1 MKKTA
6 ISVLI
11 AFAAAGGAFAQES
24 GQGLRVYGG
33 VSAGLLGSSLRSDN
47 AYKAKEYRDV
57 EPGIITSV
65 DVKGRSPDYYFDLF
79 GENLGRDDMG
89 VDIRG
94 GKYGVFKYQL
104 FDNRMVHNWTFG
116 AKTPYSGIGSSTLT
130 ATLPN
135 LNTATWNSFDYSK
148 KRENLGGM
156 FELWNGSPW
165 FIRVDANEVR
175 EQGLQLIAGSNGTS
189 PGNGFNDKP
198 FPVDYTTRNVSL
210 ETGYATRQSQ
220 FSVSALHS
228 RFSNDNDT
236 LRWSNGFFGNLLD
249 TSWLP
254 PDNNYTKL
262 AANGMLKR
270 LPYAST
276 LAGRMS
282 YARTTNSI
290 PIAAT
295 ALSTSTAGGAGF
307 YATNPSAGNFDGN
320 IVHKTASFSLHS
332 NPTRE
337 LDSRVYWNWIKKD
350 NRSTEV
356 TFTPVA
362 APAAANTNLACGG
375 TACTTELLG
384 YRKNNVGAEV
394 GYRLSPHNRVI
405 GGLDFV
411 NLDRN
416 RVDFD
421 NTKDTRAS
429 LEWRNTTFDW
439 LGSRVK
445 YQHLQRRSHFLE
457 GGSGASGAD
466 PLFLDRFI
474 ARFDASN
481 VNQDLLKLGFDLQ
494 PRELLDFGFE
504 AIFKRNNYKDTVLG
518 RTKDDRQEFY
528 ASAAYG
534 DINSFRVMVFGD
546 VEYVKYDSLHRNISQ
561 LTPSGLVTADAIFN
575 PFAAPQCTTAA
586 SGTCNYNWAATN
598 RDRSW
603 AIGVG
608 TDWVPRD
615 RLKLNASLIWQWT
628 HGTAD
633 FSVQPLPV
641 ATNVL
646 NPAVAPIG
654 NFDNTRKVSLNLKGT
669 YTVNRRFDVTTGF
682 AHEKFRFSDIA
693 LDDYRYT
700 IGTGTSTSH
709 LSGAYA
715 FPNYTLNV
723 AYVAGTYKF

>member
-1 MKKTA
+1 MKKTN
-6 ISVLI
+6 I
-11 AFAAAGGAFAQES
+11 AMLLAVASTGAVAQES
-24 GQGLRVYGG
+24 GQGLRVYGSVGAG
-33 VSAGLLGSSLRSDN
+33 VLGSSVSSQN
-47 AYKAKEYRDV
+47 AYKAKEYRDL

-65 DVKGRSPDYYFDLF
+65 DVKGRTPDYYFDVL

-89 VDIRG
+89 IDIRG
-94 GKYGVFKYQL
+94 GKYGAFKYQL

-135 LNTATWNSFDYSK
+135 LDTATWNSFDFSK
-148 KRENLGGM
+148 KRDNIGGM
-156 FELWNGSPW
+156 FELWSGSPW
-165 FIRVDANEVR
+165 FVRVDANEVR
-175 EQGLQLIAGSNGTS
+175 ERGLQLIAGANGTS

-210 ETGYATRQSQ
+210 ETGYATRQAQ

-228 RFSNDNDT
+228 KFTNENDT
-236 LRWSNGFFGNLLD
+236 RRWSNGFFGNLLD

-276 LAGRMS
+276 LAGRVS
-282 YARTTNSI
+282 YARTTNSV

-307 YATNPSAGNFDGN
+307 YATNPSSSSFDGN
-320 IVHKTASFSLHS
+320 IVNKTASLSLHS

-337 LDSRVYWNWIKKD
+337 IDSRVYWNWIKKD

-362 APAAANTNLACGG
+362 VPAAQNSNLACAGG
-375 TACTTELLG
+375 PCTTELLSYKRNNLGAELG
-384 YRKNNVGAEV
+384 YRVNAQ
-394 GYRLSPHNRVI
+394 NRVI
-405 GGLDFV
+405 GGLDYV

-457 GGSGASGAD
+457 GASGANGAD
-466 PLFLDRFI
+466 PAFLDRFI

-481 VNQDLLKLGFDLQ
+481 VNQDLLKVGIDLQ
-494 PRELLDFGFE
+494 PRELVDIGFE
-504 AIFKRNNYKDTVLG
+504 AIFKQNKYKDTVLG

-546 VEYVKYDSLHRNISQ
+546 VEYVKYDSVHRNISQ
-561 LTPSGLVTADAIFN
+561 LTPLGLVTATSVYD
-575 PFAAPQCTTAA
+575 PLSSPQCTTAV
-586 SGTCNYNWAATN
+586 SGTCNYNWAASN

-603 AIGVG
+603 AVGIG

-615 RLKLNASLIWQWT
+615 KLKLNGSLIWQWT

-633 FSVQPLPV
+633 FSVQPLPA

-646 NPAVAPIG
+646 NPAVLPIG
-654 NFDNTRKVSLNLKGT
+654 NFDNSRKVSLNLKAI
-669 YTVNRRFDVTTGF
+669 YAVNRSLDVVTGF

-693 LDDYRYT
+693 LDSYQYT
-700 IGTGTSTSH
+700 IGAGTSASH

-715 FPNYTLNV
+715 FPDYTLNV
-723 AYVAGTYKF
+723 LYVTGTYKF